1 MPHEIVIRG
10 GQIVDGTGRQAYH
23 GDVAIDDGVIT
34 AVGQVDGKG
43 HREIDAQGMTVSPG
57 FVDIH
62 THLDAQ
68 IGWDP
73 DCTPV
78 SWHGVTTALLG
89 NCGVTFAPCKPKD
102 RELLAAMMET
112 VEDIPRDA
120 ILSGLPW
127 DWEDYGGYLDSIDR
141 LNPGINICGL
151 VGHSALRFYVMGE
164 RAVDEQPTDDELRTM
179 ARLVG
184 ESIDRGAMG
193 FSTNR
198 FAAHKLPD
206 GRAIPGTFAAHGE
219 LIEIAKTV
227 APRGGLMQVVGADFA
242 VLKAMTD
249 QGGSRV
255 LFSYN
260 TGPGGT
266 DGRERRQAL
275 EELCAGRDVTAIAQV
290 RSSGLVFGLQSG
302 LPIANR
308 GEQWKRLRAMSF
320 EQRLEAIRDAGMRAA
335 LVEEAR
341 REGFPTILGASIERV
356 FYMGDAA
363 TPDYAAGEE
372 MQLEAMASAAGEH
385 WSDTFLRLTIE
396 TQGRALFTLRMFNP
410 NMDGLGHLISSPN
423 CLPGLGD
430 AGAHVSQVMDAGWAT
445 FILSHWVRDKG
456 LFTLEE
462 GVRKMTS
469 APAKVLNLTDRG
481 ILAPGLRADINV
493 FDAARIGELQPRIV
507 HDIPGGAPRYV
518 QRAVGYKATL
528 VNGRVNL
535 LDGELTGERAGRVL
549 RHGVRK
555 AAAAH

>member
-1 MPHEIVIRG
+1 MAHELVIRG
-10 GQIVDGTGRQAYH
+10 GQIVDGTGKPAFR
-23 GDVAIDDGVIT
+23 GDVGIDDGVIT
-34 AVGQVDGKG
+34 AVGTVDGPG
-43 HREIDAQGMTVSPG
+43 RREIDAEGMTVTPG

-73 DCTPV
+73 DCLPV
-78 SWHGVTTALLG
+78 GWHGVTTALLG
-89 NCGVTFAPCKPKD
+89 NCGVTFAPCKPQD
-102 RELLAAMMET
+102 RGLLAGMMET

-151 VGHSALRFYVMGE
+151 VGHSAVRFYVMGE
-164 RAVDEQPTDDELRTM
+164 RAVEEQATDAERSTM

-184 ESIDRGAMG
+184 EAIDRGAMG

-206 GRAIPGTFAAHGE
+206 GRAIPGTFAEHGE
-219 LIEIAKTV
+219 LVAIAKAV
-227 APRGGLMQVVGADFA
+227 APRGGLMQAVGADFEFLRA
-242 VLKAMTD
+242 ITD

-260 TGPGGT
+260 TGRGGS

-275 EELCAGRDVTAIAQV
+275 EAFCVGRDVTGLAQV

-308 GEQWKRLRAMSF
+308 GATWNRLRALPF
-320 EQRLEAIRDAGMRAA
+320 AERLAAIRDEGMRAV
-335 LVEEAR
+335 LVEEAKQH
-341 REGFPTILGASIERV
+341 GFPRILGASVEKV
-356 FYMGDAA
+356 YYMGNGT
-363 TPDYAAGEE
+363 TPEYAAGEE
-372 MQLEAMASAAGEH
+372 MQLIAMAAKAGEH
-385 WSDTFLRLTIE
+385 WSDTFLRITLE
-396 TQGRALFTLRMFNP
+396 THGRALFTLRMFNP
-410 NMDGLGHLISSPN
+410 DMEGLGHLIGSPN

-430 AGAHVSQVMDAGWAT
+430 AGAHVSQVMDAGWST
-445 FILSHWVRDKG
+445 FILSHWVRDTG
-456 LFTLEE
+456 LYTLEE
-462 GVRKMTS
+462 GVRRMTS
-469 APAKVLNLTDRG
+469 APARVLALTDRG
-481 ILAPGLRADINV
+481 VIAPGLRADINV
-493 FDAARIGELQPRIV
+493 FDAARIGELQPEIA
-507 HDIPGGAPRYV
+507 HDFPGGAPHYL

-528 VNGRVNL
+528 VNGKVKL

-549 RHGVRK
+549 RHASR
-555 AAAAH
+555 AAAGAH